1 MEEDGTAMA
10 LHPDSATF
18 LEQVAEWRAEN
29 GYDTWDVMGVEASR
43 RVLHEAV
50 AAGEPPMADMARVE
64 DRMIPSRYGPRPC
77 RIFTPHAEGPLPMV
91 LYFHGGGYVIG
102 GIDESEHEARRIA
115 EQTPAI
121 VVSASYRMGPE
132 HRFPAAMEDGW
143 DAMTWVVETAESLG
157 GDPSRLLVGG
167 TSAGGGL
174 AAAIC
179 RLAAERGGPA
189 VSLAFLLCP
198 WLDLTLT
205 RPSVAEF
212 ATGYGLDRSEL
223 HWFADCFLGPDGK
236 ADDPLVSPVL
246 HDLPPGTPPTFVL
259 VADCD
264 PLRDEALAYAG
275 MLDPAGRLAGLHVA
289 PGFLHAFNV
298 NTHLVPAGEAH
309 LAEWLEAMRRAAV
322 F

>member
-1 MEEDGTAMA
+1 MT
-10 LHPDSATF
+10 LHPDSVAF

-29 GYDTWDVMGVEASR
+29 GYDTWDVMGAERSR
-43 RVLHEAV
+43 AILKEAV
-50 AAGEPPMADMARVE
+50 AAGKPPMADMARVE
-64 DRMIPSRYGPRPC
+64 DRTIPARSGPRPC
-77 RIFTPHAEGPLPMV
+77 RIFTPHAEGPLPVV

-115 EQTPAI
+115 ERTPAV

-143 DAMTWVVETAESLG
+143 DALNWVVEIAASLG

-174 AAAIC
+174 TAAVC
-179 RLAAERGGPA
+179 RMAAKRGGPPIA
-189 VSLAFLLCP
+189 LAFLLCP
-198 WLDLTLT
+198 WVDLTLT
-205 RPSVAEF
+205 RPSVEEF

-223 HWFADCFLGPDGK
+223 EWFAECFLGPGGN

-246 HDLPPGTPPTFVL
+246 HDIPSGTPPTFVL

-264 PLRDEALAYAG
+264 PLRDEALAYAE
-275 MLDPAGRLAGLHVA
+275 MLKSAGRLAGLHVA

-309 LAEWLEAMRRAAV
+309 LEPWDAAMRRAAT

>member
-1 MEEDGTAMA
+1 MT
-10 LHPDSATF
+10 LHPDSVAF

-29 GYDTWDVMGVEASR
+29 GYDTWDVMGVEKSR
-43 RVLHEAV
+43 RVLREAV
-50 AAGEPPMADMARVE
+50 FQSEPPMADMARVE
-64 DRMIPSRYGPRPC
+64 DRTIPARSGPRRC
-77 RIFTPHAEGPLPMV
+77 RIFTPHADGPLPVV

-102 GIDESEHEARRIA
+102 GIDDSEHEARRIA
-115 EQTPAI
+115 EHMPAI
-121 VVSASYRMGPE
+121 VISASYRMGPE
-132 HRFPAAMEDGW
+132 HRFPAAVEDGW
-143 DAMTWVVETAESLG
+143 DALLWVAETAEALG

-174 AAAIC
+174 TAAVC
-179 RLAAERGGPA
+179 RLAAERGGPR

-212 ATGYGLDRSEL
+212 AAGYGLDRSEL
-223 HWFADCFLGPDGK
+223 DWFAECYLGPEG
-236 ADDPLVSPVL
+236 AVDDPLVSPVL
-246 HDLPPGTPPTFVL
+246 HDVPPGTPPTFVL

-264 PLRDEALAYAG
+264 PLRDEALTYAER
-275 MLDPAGRLAGLHVA
+275 LEAAGVLAGLHVA

-309 LAEWLEAMRRAAV
+309 LESWDAAMRAAAIL
-322 F
+322 